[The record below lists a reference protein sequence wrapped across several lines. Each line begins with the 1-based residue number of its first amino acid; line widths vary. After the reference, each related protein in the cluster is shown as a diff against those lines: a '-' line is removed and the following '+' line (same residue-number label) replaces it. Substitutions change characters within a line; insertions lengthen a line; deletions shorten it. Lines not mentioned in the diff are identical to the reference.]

1 MHVWIYFRRSIAIIE
16 EEFDSLV
23 SEQDF
28 FGKEEQC
35 KTILSLIAD
44 EGLKDQINLQ
54 FKDNQDSLK
63 RWTALKG
70 VVENYKKRVNIYKL
84 LIFV

>member
-1 MHVWIYFRRSIAIIE
+1 MHVWFYFRRSIAIIE
-16 EEFDSLV
+16 EEIDSLI

-28 FGKEEQC
+28 FGKKEQC
-35 KTILSLIAD
+35 NTILSLIAD
-44 EGLKDQINLQ
+44 DELKNQINLQ
-54 FKDNQDSLK
+54 FTKNQSSLQ
-63 RWTALKG
+63 RWNVLKA